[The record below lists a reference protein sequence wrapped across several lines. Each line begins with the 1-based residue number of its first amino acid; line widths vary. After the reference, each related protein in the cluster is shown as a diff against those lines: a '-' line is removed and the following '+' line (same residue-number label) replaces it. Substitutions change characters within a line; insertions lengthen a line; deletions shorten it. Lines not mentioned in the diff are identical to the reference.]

1 MAIKLVFDTVEDF
14 KKIFNFFQIL
24 EEDSNNLINETTT
37 PEIVEPTVS
46 LDDFVDDK
54 GTIDYDD
61 LPVYLQEEVRQQPSV
76 DLGKVLNHG
85 KYHYKF
91 HKAYFKTPT
100 GHKPILI
107 SGSEALQIIPL
118 IQQGYNY
125 HEIYNKMLNDYG
137 GFTHD
142 EAIPHTI
149 KTFIKRYDEME
160 LNHGLTLY
168 CNNELVNENPLDFV
182 KLPELDDE
190 LLEAEDLWH

>member
-14 KKIFNFFQIL
+14 KKIFNFFNIM
-24 EEDSNNLINETTT
+24 EEDSNNLINETIN
-37 PEIVEPTVS
+37 PEIVEPVVS
-46 LDDFVDDK
+46 LDDFV
-54 GTIDYDD
+54 
-61 LPVYLQEEVRQQPSV
+61 EETPEEHKPRM